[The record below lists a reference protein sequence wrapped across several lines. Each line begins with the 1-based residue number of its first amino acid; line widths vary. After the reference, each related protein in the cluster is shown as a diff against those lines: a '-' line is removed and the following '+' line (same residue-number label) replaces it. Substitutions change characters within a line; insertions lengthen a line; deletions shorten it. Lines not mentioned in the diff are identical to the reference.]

1 MEGRALIEGRAAAQ
15 RLLDGDRARRRGEAQ
30 IIEALCDL
38 AECYRL
44 DEDELTEVLVE
55 RRVQVGG
62 EGTPSVS
69 EHLRLE
75 IAGLLGCTPPAATGR
90 LADALNLKHRHP
102 RLYEAVQRLELDA
115 GRALKAA
122 ARCAHLHP
130 VHADSVTNQWCR
142 RQAGLGWTAA
152 FNLLD
157 KLIIA
162 VDAKLAAE
170 RERKAREDRGV
181 WTWGLFEGVMNLTG
195 RLDVLD
201 ARLLDERLDQVAALL
216 EPTFPTLT
224 ASQRRAKALAVLV
237 DPHQAAALLDAAP
250 QPELLDSL
258 LDEAVAGGHLQ
269 CRCRRCTS
277 VGGEGVASGDAVLG
291 CPAAPVTSAGGDACW
306 SGEAQEVATEL
317 PPKLVADTAGSSG
330 RPIGTP
336 EALRGAA
343 ADLIAKLFSAHDGLC
358 FPFSGASGP
367 PHQASARAEGPE
379 RSADRPV
386 ASSCGRTLPGPGS
399 ERATCQPGSPGTQ
412 SVAVGDSAAGPDDGP
427 AGLDDG
433 RGRNRTAARLP
444 GELEGEPSAG
454 SHSSRGRGSAKAGC
468 ASDRRRPVLQV
479 AVHLHAD
486 AFGELSPVARVERA
500 GHITTALLRELL
512 GEASFDV
519 RVQPV
524 IDLPRF
530 APADRYVPTDRMRR
544 AVTLAFPVEPFP
556 FSNRS
561 TGSLDQDHTVA
572 YRPGVAGQTR
582 IGNLAPL
589 SRGVHRAKTA
599 GFWVLDQPSPG
610 QLVWTSPL
618 GYVYD
623 VTPYGSRRRTTT
635 PRIGP
640 CVEPAC

>member
-1 MEGRALIEGRAAAQ
+1 MEGCALIEGRAAAQ

-170 RERKAREDRGV
+170 REQKAREDRGV

-237 DPHQAAALLDAAP
+237 DPHQAVALLDAAP
-250 QPELLDSL
+250 QPELIDAL
-258 LDEAVAGGHLQ
+258 LDEAVAGAHLP

-277 VGGEGVASGDAVLG
+277 VGAGVGAPGEALPDRPVPVA
-291 CPAAPVTSAGGDACW
+291 SAGGAARW
-306 SGEAQEVATEL
+306 SGEVTGVAAAAL
-317 PPKLVADTAGSSG
+317 PTNPVAAPAGSAC
-330 RPIGTP
+330 RPTGAGP
-336 EALRGAA
+336 RGAGADVA
-343 ADLIAKLFSAHDGLC
+343 AQPVSAHGGFD
-358 FPFSGASGP
+358 FPRSGASGP
-367 PHQASARAEGPE
+367 AHQASVRGAGPE

-386 ASSCGRTLPGPGS
+386 VSLPGRTLPGPGS
-399 ERATCQPGSPGTQ
+399 EPATCQPGCPGIR
-412 SVAVGDSAAGPDDGP
+412 SGAVGDSATGPDDEP

-433 RGRNRTAARLP
+433 RGGSRTAAHLP
-444 GELEGEPSAG
+444 GELVGEPSAG
-454 SHSSRGRGSAKAGC
+454 SHPSRGRGSAKAGR
-468 ASDRRRPVLQV
+468 APGRRQPVLQV

-486 AFGELSPVARVERA
+486 SFGELSPVARVERA

-530 APADRYVPTDRMRR
+530 APADRYVPTHRMRR

-618 GYVYD
+618 GYAYD

-635 PRIGP
+635 PT
-640 CVEPAC
+640 